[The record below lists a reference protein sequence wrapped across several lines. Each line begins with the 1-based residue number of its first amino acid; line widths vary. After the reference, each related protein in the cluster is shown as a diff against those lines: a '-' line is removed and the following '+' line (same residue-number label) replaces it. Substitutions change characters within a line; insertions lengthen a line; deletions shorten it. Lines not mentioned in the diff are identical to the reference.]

1 MKFGIQGGM
10 LSAGLATVLLFL
22 PASAQQQE
30 QRVVT
35 LEEAVQLALRASPVI
50 VQREGAIATAE
61 SAERTSLGA
70 FLPTLSMSSG
80 ASRSS
85 STRFDPNNNITVTGS
100 SSSYNAGLNTGLE
113 LFDAGRRFAARSQAK
128 AQTKSAEAQMVEQR
142 FQVTLQVK
150 QTYFNVIRADE
161 TIRSSEAAVQRAEQG
176 LRASIQRKQVGSA
189 TISDSL
195 RSQLELIQAQ
205 QTLLQA
211 QNARRDAGYRL
222 GALMGY
228 DGPVAA
234 DPNTPT
240 APRPLALTD
249 DELLQLAIEQ
259 SPSVRSA
266 AASVEQQNA
275 GVRVARA
282 QYFPTLRASGGFS
295 WSNDQAQL
303 DGGRRSWSTGL
314 SLSYNLFNGFSR
326 EDANERARVN
336 ARNAQ
341 ATFDDARRQ
350 ARANVRS
357 AIDAV
362 RLAEQQIAIAQE
374 GLRVAEEDLRV
385 QQTRYELSA
394 STILDRITSQEA
406 VVRAEL
412 TLIGARYDYLV
423 ARAELEALVGREL

>member
-1 MKFGIQGGM
+1 MTAAM
-10 LSAGLATVLLFL
+10 VAAMTSSPLV
-22 PASAQQQE
+22 AQQPQE
-30 QRVVT
+30 RTVT
-35 LEEAVQLALRASPVI
+35 LEEAVQLALRSSPVI

-61 SAERTSLGA
+61 SSERTALGA
-70 FLPTLSMSSG
+70 FLPTLSLSSG
-80 ASRSS
+80 TSRSS
-85 STRFDPNNNITVTGS
+85 TSRFDPNNNITVTGS
-100 SSSYNAGLNTGLE
+100 SSSYSASLSSGLE
-113 LFDAGRRFAARSQAK
+113 IFDAGRRFASRSQAQ
-128 AQTKSAEAQMVEQR
+128 AQTRNAEAQLTEQR

-150 QTYFNVIRADE
+150 QAYFNVIRADE
-161 TIRSSEAAVQRAEQG
+161 TIRSSEAALQRADQG
-176 LRASIQRKQVGSA
+176 LRAAIQRKQVGSA

-211 QNARRDAGYRL
+211 RNSRRDAGYRL
-222 GALMGY
+222 GVLIGY
-228 DGPVAA
+228 DGAVGA
-234 DPNTPT
+234 DPGTST
-240 APRPLALTD
+240 EPRPLALTD
-249 DELLQLAIEQ
+249 DELIRMAMEQ
-259 SPSVRSA
+259 SPTVRTA
-266 AASVEQQNA
+266 AASVDQQNA
-275 GVRVARA
+275 AVRVART
-282 QYFPTLRASGGFS
+282 QYFPILRASGGLS

-303 DGGRRSWSTGL
+303 DGGRRSWNTGL
-314 SLSYNLFNGFSR
+314 SLSYNVFNGFSR

-341 ATFDDARRQ
+341 ATFEDARRQ
-350 ARANVRS
+350 ASANVRS

-362 RLAEQQIAIAQE
+362 RLAEQQITIAQE

-394 STILDRITSQEA
+394 STILERITSQEA